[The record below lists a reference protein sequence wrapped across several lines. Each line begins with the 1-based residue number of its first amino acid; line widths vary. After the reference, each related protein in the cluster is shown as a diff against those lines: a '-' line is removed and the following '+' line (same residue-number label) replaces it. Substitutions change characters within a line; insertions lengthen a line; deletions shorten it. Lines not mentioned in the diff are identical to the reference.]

1 MLDSQRVEPLERSV
15 QLSMNQR
22 RQLFLAILG
31 VIGVIA
37 LCACG
42 VWFSSRFVSSATLV
56 NVSSSIRD
64 VLLIVLAIESIFVGA
79 FLLLMLWQLYQ
90 LIRLLRDEIIPLLNT
105 TKDTVEHVK
114 HTTTFV
120 GQSVSAPLISAAG
133 LVAGVRAMMNTLR
146 DKD

>member
-1 MLDSQRVEPLERSV
+1 
-15 QLSMNQR
+15 MNQR